1 LRNEEGKL
9 QEIFLFVAVG
19 IDLDGNKEVLGF
31 WVLRGRENK
40 GFWAEILQDLISRG
54 EEEILE
60 RLQDPLRRSCSKGSH
75 LTG

>member
-1 LRNEEGKL
+1 LRNEEGRL

-40 GFWAEILQDLISRG
+40 GFWAEILQDLISRTPFG
-54 EEEILE
+54 
-60 RLQDPLRRSCSKGSH
+60 DPAVKDPTLPDKV
-75 LTG
+75 L